1 MKLLVD
7 LPDNMIGMCKW
18 HRNGIGELV
27 KPEIDILADA
37 IAEGKTLAAV
47 KDELIQKLTNLNDL
61 VKDEYGASIR
71 YSDCVMVIN
80 EYFKGVENEDTA
92 KTTDR

>member
-1 MKLLVD
+1 MKLVVD
-7 LPDNMIGMCKW
+7 LPNNMIEMCKW
-18 HRNGIGELV
+18 HIGGIGELLN
-27 KPEIDILADA
+27 PEIDILAEA
-37 IAEGKTLAAV
+37 VAEGKTLAAV
-47 KDELIQKLTNLNDL
+47 KDELIQKLTNLNDV

-92 KTTDR
+92 KVADR